1 MSEPL
6 IPPHGG
12 YKKLVTYQLGN
23 LIYDATVAFCER
35 YISRKDRTFDQ
46 MVQAARSGAGR
57 HSTDVLAKDRQEE
70 GLCV

>member
-12 YKKLVTYQLGN
+12 YKKLVTYRIGN

-35 YISRKDRTFDQ
+35 YISRRRRAQ
-46 MVQAARSGAGR
+46 R
-57 HSTDVLAKDRQEE
+57 RQREE
-70 GLCV
+70 